1 MILDDIEAQKKL
13 DVSQTYESILSYS
26 EQCQHAFEET
36 VHIQLPDSYHSFN
49 KILMC
54 GMGGSGLGARI
65 IESLYGLQ
73 IRCPIIHMHDYDLP
87 AWVDQNTL
95 CIFSAFSGTT
105 EEPLECARQA
115 IKRGLKWM
123 AIGSGDTLIN
133 LAIEQKVPYYKINP
147 TFNPSKQPRL
157 ALGYSII
164 GQIRLLASTG
174 ILIFDTNE
182 LQSIK
187 KAMQTVISSSKREIP
202 FENNPVKKI
211 AQALSTKQVVFVAS
225 RHLVGAAHAVKNQ
238 MNENAKSMSSI
249 QEIPEL
255 NHHLMEGLAFP
266 KSNVETLLYVFIN
279 SSLYPERIQ
288 KRFLITKDIIEK
300 NHIPTMT
307 ITPQSNNMLTQ
318 AFELLQLGGFINYY
332 LSMLHGVDPAPI
344 PYVDEFKIRLGQ
356 SLGIWK

>member
-1 MILDDIEAQKKL
+1 MILDDIEVQKKV
-13 DVSQTYESILSYS
+13 DASQTYESIVSYS
-26 EQCQHAFEET
+26 KQCQHAFDDTASIE
-36 VHIQLPDSYHSFN
+36 IPDSYRSFN
-49 KILMC
+49 KILMT

-65 IESLYGLQ
+65 IESLYGFQ

-123 AIGSGDTLIN
+123 SIGSGDTLIN

-164 GQIRLLASTG
+164 GQIRLVAKTG
-174 ILIFDTNE
+174 IINFDESE
-182 LQSIK
+182 LQAIK
-187 KAMQTVISSSKREIP
+187 EAMQTVISSSKREIP

-211 AQALSTKQVVFVAS
+211 AQSLQERQIVFVAS
-225 RHLVGAAHAVKNQ
+225 RHLVGVTHAVKNQ
-238 MNENAKSMSSI
+238 MNENAKSMASMH
-249 QEIPEL
+249 EIPEL

-266 KSNVETLLYVFIN
+266 KSNTETLLYIFVN

-288 KRFLITKDIIEK
+288 KRYAITKDIIEK

-332 LSMLHGVDPAPI
+332 LAMLHGVDPAPI
-344 PYVDEFKIRLGQ
+344 PYVDEFKNRLGQ